1 MPRIEVPQPRALP
14 TTAITDTRRMLPPG
28 LFEEQFA
35 AGQGLASGIG
45 QLGGVLGVAG
55 IRKTAQEKAQ
65 AEEEAR
71 LKEKARQDT
80 LKAQEKEEYAV
91 ANLGYATALRQFKA
105 ELLTD
110 TNYAGYTEKFDAWH
124 DTTSAELIK
133 QINHPEAITRAKL
146 KFDTLRATGGTSIDA
161 LAQQS
166 LVRQTRTLLP
176 DKIEDFVTEELQ
188 ADTEETL
195 QTAVDERQE
204 YFQML
209 IDTGVLNVAE
219 AQAIERQYQEAKAE
233 RVLENTVTGIAV
245 EEGWDEA
252 LKFLNDTQE
261 VKRLVEDFGVELAD
275 IDRILEDIRT
285 QARLSRAE
293 GKAVLENERKDDRQ
307 KILNKL
313 IATDFTDMADF
324 VNDTSL
330 TPGEKLQWI
339 EKSESRAEAIN
350 KAKKDPFEQ
359 THNPTY
365 FALRRKIQLDPDSVT
380 EEDLAELVGKGDKL
394 KFTLPTPEQQR
405 KDARTGELGQ
415 VGNSSEISIT
425 VIDPRLNNGKPTN
438 IPTLVKGQ
446 IDVEELAITFE
457 WTREQEQIAIERAA
471 ERVAAGATLPSF
483 ETIEL
488 AVKAAGERSKTK
500 DAGGISIPDYEK
512 LLKMITDEDD
522 PLNDPSSIR
531 AQAII
536 GNLRT
541 QEIAI
546 LKTPRKEKDLPKVR
560 AIQVKYLR
568 ISNEHD
574 AYLLSEE
581 GRKATD
587 KQKED
592 KLFASLG
599 PTRDE
604 ITLNWFQRLV
614 RTEKR
619 EEAALVDK
627 KIDALKEEG
636 FWKDL
641 TDEDKAMIRRRLER
655 GDTVENI
662 IRLAR

>member
-1 MPRIEVPQPRALP
+1 MPKIEVPQPKVSP
-14 TTAITDTRRMLPPG
+14 TTAITDTRKLLPPG
-28 LFEEQFA
+28 LFDEQFA
-35 AGQGLASGIG
+35 AGQGLARGKG

-55 IRKTAQEKAQ
+55 IRKTAQEKAR

-71 LKEKARQDT
+71 QKEKARADT

-166 LVRQTRTLLP
+166 LVTQAKKSLG

-188 ADTEETL
+188 ADTPATI

-209 IDTGVLNVAE
+209 IDTGVLNAAE
-219 AQAIERQYQEAKAE
+219 ATSLERQYQEAKAE

-245 EEGWDEA
+245 EEGWDAA
-252 LKFLNDTQE
+252 LEFLNDTQE

-275 IDRILEDIRT
+275 IDRILEDVKT
-285 QARLSRAE
+285 QARLSRAA
-293 GKAVLENERKDDRQ
+293 GKTELDNQRKTDRQ

-313 IATDFTDMADF
+313 IAADFTDMADF
-324 VNDTSL
+324 VNGTSL

-339 EKSESRAEAIN
+339 EKSEARAKAIN
-350 KAKKDPFEQ
+350 AEKPDPMTQTDPTKYFE
-359 THNPTY
+359 
-365 FALRRKIQLDPDSVT
+365 LRRKIQLDPDSIT
-380 EEDLAELVGKGDKL
+380 EEDLAAAVG
-394 KFTLPTPEQQR
+394 E
-405 KDARTGELGQ
+405 
-415 VGNSSEISIT
+415 
-425 VIDPRLNNGKPTN
+425 
-438 IPTLVKGQ
+438 
-446 IDVEELAITFE
+446 
-457 WTREQEQIAIERAA
+457 
-471 ERVAAGATLPSF
+471 
-483 ETIEL
+483 
-488 AVKAAGERSKTK
+488 
-500 DAGGISIPDYEK
+500 GISISDYET
-512 LLKMITDEDD
+512 LLKMITDDDD
-522 PLNDPSSIR
+522 PLNDSSAQR

-536 GNLRT
+536 GRLRT

-546 LKTPRKEKDLPKVR
+546 LKTPRREKDLPKVR
-560 AIQVKYLR
+560 AIEAKYLR
-568 ISNEHD
+568 ISNEYD

-587 KQKED
+587 IQKEN
-592 KLFASLG
+592 KLQALTG

-604 ITLNWFQRLV
+604 ITLNWFQKLV

-627 KIDALKEEG
+627 KIEALQEEE
-636 FWKDL
+636 FWKTL
-641 TDEDKAMIRRRLER
+641 TDEDKAAIRKRLEL